1 MYLIDF
7 SKNMDLIKDKNSFQ
21 GHLVAFYRFSKFLRV
36 GSSARIFEKM
46 FFSFSI
52 FYVDQSKTTLMN
64 FSNQIFF
71 ILSFI
76 PMRQNLMIPM
86 CPLSV
91 HVRCRPPWIVK
102 CLKIWICRF
111 TSQIGSSSFGLNFGR
126 HIGLIF
132 SILNSR
138 STGFWSMVTEIKIL
152 T

>member
-1 MYLIDF
+1 MFRYLLHKPIAYVDQSLNTHTVRCHLETWGAIVDRGVKMYLTDF

-46 FFSFSI
+46 FFWI
-52 FYVDQSKTTLMN
+52 FYFYADQSKTTLMN

-71 ILSFI
+71 IFSFI
-76 PMRQNLMIPM
+76 PMGQNLMIPM

-111 TSQIGSSSFGLNFGR
+111 TP
-126 HIGLIF
+126 
-132 SILNSR
+132 
-138 STGFWSMVTEIKIL
+138 
-152 T
+152 